1 MEWRADRMMLFDPLD
16 PPPGAWPDQTDARA
30 YIEGIARAG
39 ATAMIPNVAT
49 RWLALRSGDRVYPVT
64 VNDGDLGGSYVCL
77 PHSAYILYARAE
89 LDLVDTG
96 RLRPLLSVLIAGA
109 DRLLRWGRVNRIVH
123 LDNWL
128 LSTNLHGDWPGEDL
142 TAIRAFLA
150 ARFPDHAIAI
160 RSLDPW
166 SSPALLDAARRD
178 GWTLLA
184 SRQIWVVEDLDR
196 AWGPRRCKRQDQAL
210 LAASG
215 LTVETFA
222 TMSQADADRI
232 ADLYHQLYVGK
243 YSPLNPV
250 FSPAWILMTWREKI
264 LVYRAVRDTDGTLL
278 AVAGS
283 LVRGDILTPPVVG
296 YDTARP
302 RKQGLYRIATLLFTE
317 LTAERGLKLN
327 GSAGASEFKRN
338 RGATGVIEYMAV
350 AAAHLPW
357 RRRAV
362 LSFMRLVLDRL
373 AVPMMRRRQ
382 L

>member
-1 MEWRADRMMLFDPLD
+1 MMLFDPLD
-16 PPPGAWPDQTDARA
+16 PPTGAWPDQTDARA

-64 VNDGDLGGSYVCL
+64 VNDGDLGDSYVCL

-96 RLRPLLSVLIAGA
+96 RLRPLLRVLIAGA

-123 LDNWL
+123 VDNWL
-128 LSTNLHGDWPGEDL
+128 LSTNLHGDWAGEDL
-142 TAIRAFLA
+142 PAIRAFLA

-166 SSPALLDAARRD
+166 SSPALLNAARRD
-178 GWTLLA
+178 GWMLLA
-184 SRQIWVVEDLDR
+184 SRQIWVVEDLAR

-215 LTVETFA
+215 LAVETFA
-222 TMSQADADRI
+222 TMTQADADHI

-250 FSPAWILMTWREKI
+250 FSPAWILMTWRENI
-264 LVYRAVRDTDGTLL
+264 LAYRAVRDTDGTLL

-317 LTAERGLKLN
+317 LAAERGLKLN

-338 RGATGVIEYMAV
+338 RGATGVIEYMAI

-362 LSFMRLVLDRL
+362 LGFMRLVLDRL